1 MSNLFLAK
9 NMPQKFQNESSSM
22 DFIIGRNSF
31 RRINLNDDSEK
42 STKRNN
48 AINTN
53 SLSSGLRI
61 NKLKYHH
68 IGLGSMKVKNEN
80 EKLSYNNNDINYMNF
95 RLNRVRY

>member
-1 MSNLFLAK
+1 MRGKVRTKLK
-9 NMPQKFQNESSSM
+9 TDEEH
-22 DFIIGRNSF
+22 SF
-31 RRINLNDDSEK
+31 FDQEYQERSEPRRINLNDDSEK

-68 IGLGSMKVKNEN
+68 IGLGSMTVKNEN